1 MGRKEQEMN
10 IEEEFKKFLYEW
22 VSKMYGQ
29 SEADDPSWSIE
40 ALAEELAKHQHELY
54 WKQELEYLKEDVENY
69 VNGLDAYDKRQLF
82 GGLDNNK
89 WGLSEKQMY
98 AIADEIRNSE
108 WYCSIDPIML
118 HEYIKREIQI
128 SREKGE

>member
-1 MGRKEQEMN
+1 MN
-10 IEEEFKKFLYEW
+10 IEEEFKKFLHEW

-89 WGLSEKQMY
+89 WELSEKQMY

-118 HEYIKREIQI
+118 HEYVKREIQI
-128 SREKGE
+128 SMEKGEA